1 MTGAI
6 TQREPAGS
14 GTRAGKGTAAPI
26 ARSERRICWL
36 RSVLRWDGSRVTEE
50 ILGEIENM
58 MVPEDDVEVI
68 KTVQEISTA

>member
-1 MTGAI
+1 
-6 TQREPAGS
+6 
-14 GTRAGKGTAAPI
+14 
-26 ARSERRICWL
+26 
-36 RSVLRWDGSRVTEE
+36 VTEE